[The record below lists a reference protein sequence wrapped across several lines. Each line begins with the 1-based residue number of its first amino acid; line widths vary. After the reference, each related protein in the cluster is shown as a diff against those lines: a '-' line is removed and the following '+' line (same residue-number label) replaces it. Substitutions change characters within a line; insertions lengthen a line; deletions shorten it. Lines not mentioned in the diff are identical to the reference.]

1 MVIVQDTGIVR
12 AKNKI
17 EKQKIIIYHHPHHS
31 YYTVGIVIIYS
42 VRACVRAW
50 LIRTAAAVRAH
61 SRARE
66 VPVGFARLRGG
77 LPAVRALA
85 VTGLPGDDS
94 RRAGLVVLRPWSE
107 QQYKKNKIEQ
117 QANNNKERAR
127 GASSDC

>member
-1 MVIVQDTGIVR
+1 M
-12 AKNKI
+12 
-17 EKQKIIIYHHPHHS
+17 
-31 YYTVGIVIIYS
+31 
-42 VRACVRAW
+42 RACVRAW

-85 VTGLPGDDS
+85 VTGDDS
-94 RRAGLVVLRPWSE
+94 RRAGLVVLWPWSE